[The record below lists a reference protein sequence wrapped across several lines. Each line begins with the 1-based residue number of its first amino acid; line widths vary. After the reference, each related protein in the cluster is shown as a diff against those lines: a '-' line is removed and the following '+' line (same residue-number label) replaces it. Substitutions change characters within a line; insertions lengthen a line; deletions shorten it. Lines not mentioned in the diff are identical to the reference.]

1 MTHISDAQERRRGD
15 RRSHGR
21 RLTDRQAAI
30 LELVATGLENKEIA
44 HQLGIS
50 EQAVKEHVSN
60 LLRALAAP
68 NRAALGDAAATRR
81 FVGSANVDPEWLS
94 VLFVNAPVHIALLEG
109 AEHRFVAVNEAYRS
123 AAGPRQV
130 EGRTFREAFPDLDE
144 TGIVRLLNEAFAS
157 GEPRRAVDL
166 PARWYRDSSPQ
177 PVPGFFTLLVQP
189 MRHADGTVGG
199 VAFFAID
206 VTDQVVAN
214 NAARHLSDERNAILA
229 QLPSGVIAVDRDG
242 VILSIND
249 AGRRIIHFEP
259 DGFEPDGKTRPAEI
273 LELRDLQSGAALP
286 PEERPLA
293 TALSGKRLAERDYLG
308 VNRLT
313 GEEIPLRI
321 SASPLFADD
330 GNVRGAIA
338 VFTEIPRPDSER
350 QSKR

>member
-1 MTHISDAQERRRGD
+1 MSQISDAQERRRGE

-30 LELVATGLENKEIA
+30 LELVAAGLENKEIA

-81 FVGSANVDPEWLS
+81 FIGTANVDPEWLS
-94 VLFVNAPVHIALLEG
+94 VLFVNAPVHIALFEG
-109 AEHRFVAVNEAYRS
+109 DEHRFVAVNETYRS
-123 AAGPRQV
+123 SAGPR
-130 EGRTFREAFPDLDE
+130 ELLGRTFREAFPDLDE
-144 TGIVRLLNEAFAS
+144 SGIVRLLDEAFAT
-157 GEPRRAVDL
+157 GESRRADEL
-166 PARWYRDSSPQ
+166 PARWYRDDSGQ
-177 PVPGFFTLLVQP
+177 PAAGFFTLVIQP
-189 MRHADGTVGG
+189 MRYADSSVGG

-214 NAARHLSDERNAILA
+214 NAARQLSDERNAILA

-249 AGRRIIHFEP
+249 AGKRIIH
-259 DGFEPDGKTRPAEI
+259 FEPDGKTRPAEV
-273 LELRDLQSGAALP
+273 LELRDLATGAQLAADD
-286 PEERPLA
+286 RPLA
-293 TALSGKRLAERDYLG
+293 NALSGKRLAERDYLG
-308 VNRLT
+308 VNTFT

-330 GNVRGAIA
+330 GRVRGAIA
-338 VFTEIPRPDSER
+338 VFTKITRP
-350 QSKR
+350 QS